1 MGHEILCELPF
12 FFSLTKIFSWLPFKI
27 QGWLMETLFLYLWL
41 AHLSSTLTG
50 SYWPYKDNEDDDIFK
65 REAIRN

>member
-1 MGHEILCELPF
+1 
-12 FFSLTKIFSWLPFKI
+12 
-27 QGWLMETLFLYLWL
+27 METLFLYLWL